1 MKIRVEVVYALADS
15 QTVVE
20 VELEPGARAADA
32 LAAASLRNPLFGGPP
47 SALQIGIWGAP
58 ASPESSLRDRDRV
71 EIYRELQAD
80 PKQARRQRARLQ
92 RATTRRG

>member
-1 MKIRVEVVYALADS
+1 MKIRVEVVYALADV

-20 VELEPGARAADA
+20 VELEQGARAADA
-32 LAAASLRNPLFGGPP
+32 LAAANLQD
-47 SALQIGIWGAP
+47 SAFRGSTPALKIGIWGAP
-58 ASPESSLRDRDRV
+58 ASSDTVLRDRDRV

-92 RATTRRG
+92 RGTNTRG

>member
-1 MKIRVEVVYALADS
+1 MKIRVEVVYALADV
-15 QTVVE
+15 QTVIE
-20 VELEPGARAADA
+20 VELEPGAQVGDA
-32 LAAASLRNPLFGGPP
+32 LAAASLRDPVFGSTP
-47 SALQIGIWGAP
+47 SALRIGIWGAA
-58 ASPESSLRDRDRV
+58 ASPESVLQDRDRV